1 MDTAEGPTSPVLGA
15 MSSPKVTNKK
25 PKQWRWAENDFP
37 NRDIDYEVKIHKD
50 EALPLIEN
58 W

>member
-1 MDTAEGPTSPVLGA
+1 MDSASSPTSPVLGA
-15 MSSPKVTNKK
+15 PTTVTNKKK